1 MKIKLKKEVLDA
13 GGLCST
19 GSHQGFSK
27 DLWRK
32 LNSGNTIEI
41 DSIPSRAKYQV
52 EEVAGVGTKSNNV
65 KNKSKSSLNKGDK

>member
-27 DLWRK
+27 DP
-32 LNSGNTIEI
+32 E
-41 DSIPSRAKYQV
+41 
-52 EEVAGVGTKSNNV
+52 
-65 KNKSKSSLNKGDK
+65 KG